1 MCLPCSLSDRNRKS
15 YYKIIRDKPVTLSQ
29 NQSLFAKDVA
39 QLITYIF
46 SEGYTCTLGEAFRT
60 KEQAEIYAKSGLGI
74 AHSLHCERLA
84 IDLNIFKPDGTLCE
98 TAADYE
104 RFGCF
109 WESLDA
115 QNNWGGRWGVPG
127 TPNEHARPD
136 SDHFQRKPLT

>member
-1 MCLPCSLSDRNRKS
+1 M
-15 YYKIIRDKPVTLSQ
+15 TLSQ
-29 NQSLFAKDVA
+29 NQSLFAKDA
-39 QLITYIF
+39 SLLITHIF

-84 IDLNIFKPDGTLCE
+84 IDLNIFKPDGSLCE

-115 QNNWGGRWGVPG
+115 VNRWGGRFTRVD
-127 TPNEHARPD
+127 A
-136 SDHFQRKPLT
+136 DHFERNTGT